1 MVSGVKLGRVMI
13 GVIFL
18 LSALAACWAAWE
30 AFTGQIEFVNVFAG
44 SAAVIAA
51 AISALVA
58 FRSAEL
64 TEERLK
70 PYPYPFIDTSSRYSL
85 AQLRIRNVGG
95 SAAHE
100 VYLEWKGK
108 SIPKVHSQNKEGD
121 IPFLG
126 NGKENAIAVILPY
139 ESLSQALDVPYKVSE
154 QAKTEG
160 DEWHGMVCFKDSKG
174 QRHKHPFMLDV
185 TNLGRGLLY
194 DSEEPKTMYE
204 LQKLPKE
211 IEKLTKA
218 VKELRPPE
226 EF

>member
-1 MVSGVKLGRVMI
+1 MALDVKLGRVLI
-13 GVIFL
+13 GAVFF
-18 LSALAACWAAWE
+18 LSAFAACWAAWE
-30 AFTGQIEFVNVFAG
+30 AFTGKIEFVNVFAG
-44 SAAVIAA
+44 SSAVIAA

-70 PYPYPFIDTSSRYSL
+70 PYPYPFIDTSSRYGL
-85 AQLRIRNVGG
+85 AQIRIRNVGG

-100 VYLEWKGK
+100 IYLEWKGK
-108 SIPKVHSQNKEGD
+108 SIPRVHSQSREGS
-121 IPFLG
+121 IPLLG

-139 ESLSQALDVPYKVSE
+139 ESLSQALDAPHKVSE
-154 QAKTEG
+154 QAKADG
-160 DEWHGMVCFKDSKG
+160 GEWHGLVCFKDSRG

-194 DSEEPKTMYE
+194 DSEAPKTMYE

-211 IEKLTKA
+211 IDKLTKA
-218 VKELRPPE
+218 VKELRLPDP
-226 EF
+226 F

>member
-1 MVSGVKLGRVMI
+1 MTLEIKLGRVLV

-70 PYPYPFIDTSSRYSL
+70 PYPYPFIDTSSRYGL

-100 VYLEWKGK
+100 VYLEWQGRE
-108 SIPKVHSQNKEGD
+108 IPEVHSQNREGS
-121 IPFLG
+121 IPLLG

-139 ESLSQALDVPYKVSE
+139 ESLSQALDAPHKVSE
-154 QAKTEG
+154 QAKVSG
-160 DEWHGMVCFKDSKG
+160 SEWHGMVRFKDSRG
-174 QRHKHPFMLDV
+174 QSHKHFFLLDV

-211 IEKLTKA
+211 LDKLTQA
-218 VKELRPPE
+218 VKELRSSE
-226 EF
+226 SF

>member
-1 MVSGVKLGRVMI
+1 MTLEIKLGRVLI

-70 PYPYPFIDTSSRYSL
+70 PYPYPFIDTSSRYGL

-100 VYLEWKGK
+100 VYLEWQGRVT
-108 SIPKVHSQNKEGD
+108 PEVHSQNREGN
-121 IPFLG
+121 IPLLG

-139 ESLSQALDVPYKVSE
+139 ESLSQALDAPHKVSE
-154 QAKTEG
+154 QAKDSG
-160 DEWHGMVCFKDSKG
+160 SEWHGMVHFKDSRG
-174 QRHKHPFMLDV
+174 QPHKHPFLLDV

-211 IEKLTKA
+211 LDKLTKA
-218 VKELRPPE
+218 VKELRSSE
-226 EF
+226 NF

>member
-1 MVSGVKLGRVMI
+1 MTLEVKLGRVLI
-13 GVIFL
+13 GVIFV

-30 AFTGQIEFVNVFAG
+30 AFTGQIVFVNVFAG

-100 VYLEWKGK
+100 VYLDWKGK

-121 IPFLG
+121 IPLLG

-139 ESLSQALDVPYKVSE
+139 ESLSQALDAPHKVSE
-154 QAKTEG
+154 QAKADG
-160 DEWHGMVCFKDSKG
+160 NEWHGMVCFKDSRG

-211 IEKLTKA
+211 IDKLTKA
-218 VKELRPPE
+218 VKELRSSE
-226 EF
+226 HF

>member
-1 MVSGVKLGRVMI
+1 MTLEVKLGRVLI

-18 LSALAACWAAWE
+18 LSALAAGWAAWE

-100 VYLEWKGK
+100 VYLEWKGT

-121 IPFLG
+121 VPLLG

-139 ESLSQALDVPYKVSE
+139 ESLSQALDVPHKISD
-154 QAKTEG
+154 QAKLSEG
-160 DEWHGMVCFKDSKG
+160 EWHGMVCFKDSRG
-174 QRHKHPFMLDV
+174 QRHRHHFILDV

-211 IEKLTKA
+211 IQKLTNA
-218 VKELRPPE
+218 VKDLRSSE
-226 EF
+226 HF